1 MLNLTGLMKNL
12 FLTKKI
18 DSIVDAFTEEYA
30 KGRNPRIS
38 YYLDR
43 FKGNKDKLQ
52 EELIAIKIAYLIAHS
67 HLDIKGDEESLKN
80 LLTAYKAITKPKCQR
95 AEKKEEDER

>member
-1 MLNLTGLMKNL
+1 MKNL

-43 FKGNKDKLQ
+43 FKGNKDKLRK
-52 EELIAIKIAYLIAHS
+52 ELIAIKIAYLIAHPR
-67 HLDIKGDEESLKN
+67 LDIKGDEESIKN
-80 LLTAYKAITKPKCQR
+80 LLITYKAIIKPKCQR
-95 AEKKEEDER
+95 ARK